1 MSTSAGDRCTPHWSV
16 VPNFAAP
23 ALLEVSAEML
33 RQRRQPVP
41 DPNER
46 PEAYKEADVLENLY
60 VERGWR
66 RKDIADH
73 FGITDADVRRF
84 LYRHDIEQ
92 ETKNSQAPTNGLAK
106 KLWEKGKAE
115 AVK

>member
-1 MSTSAGDRCTPHWSV
+1 M
-16 VPNFAAP
+16 
-23 ALLEVSAEML
+23 
-33 RQRRQPVP
+33 RQQQRLPVP
-41 DPNER
+41 DPEER
-46 PEAYKEADVLENLY
+46 PEAYKDADVLENLY
-60 VERGWR
+60 VTRGWR

-84 LYRHDIEQ
+84 LYRHDIER
-92 ETKNSQAPTNGLAK
+92 EKKNSQAPTNGLAK

>member
-1 MSTSAGDRCTPHWSV
+1 MIQRDRRS
-16 VPNFAAP
+16 
-23 ALLEVSAEML
+23 
-33 RQRRQPVP
+33 VP
-41 DPNER
+41 DPEER
-46 PEAYKEADVLENLY
+46 PEAYQEPEVLEELY